1 MQALSEGVPLRDILM
16 VMPFVLFGSGSQR
29 KYKQS
34 PDHYAI
40 DNPLFGAIDQVYP
53 EQKPYLAY
61 HRWYR
66 R

>member
-1 MQALSEGVPLRDILM
+1 MQALSEGVPLRDIHGNA
-16 VMPFVLFGSGSQR
+16 FCLFGSGSQR